1 MKPRPTFAWCMR
13 EGMAREASDL
23 VTPLF
28 SQSANNFDE
37 DQDITTQYYSAL
49 KHTGISQHILM
60 NSKTTTQYIKW

>member
-1 MKPRPTFAWCMR
+1 
-13 EGMAREASDL
+13 MAREASDL

-60 NSKTTTQYIKW
+60 NSKTTTQYTKW